1 MAWSSNRPNL
11 CGARQAFDLCC
22 GLSLA
27 LAVLAAPSVHAE
39 NTPGVFVMGVDGM
52 DPEILSRLIS
62 EDKMPNFK
70 QLADEGTFQS
80 LGTSNPPQSPVAW
93 SNFVTG
99 MGPGGHG
106 IFDFM
111 HRDLEK
117 YTPIS
122 SATSMGDEAAA
133 LDVMGYVIP
142 LGGEMANNRG
152 GTPWWD
158 VLNDR
163 GVDVEVY
170 RIPGN
175 YPTPP
180 SNAKVLDGMGT
191 TDLRGGF
198 GTYTFFTDTMV
209 EKKHTKG
216 DIQIVTVRDLDL
228 DGTPD
233 TATGTLRGP
242 PDQLH
247 LQPGEMPKDH
257 QYITAPITVHLD
269 AESDTAVVEAGDARV
284 LIKEGEWSEWVEL
297 SFDMAPMGLMPVTGI
312 VRFYALELRP
322 NLRLYASPV
331 NISPASP
338 LAPITTPDEFAEEL
352 YEKIGFFYTQGMPEE
367 QEALKDG
374 VFGEDDYLKQVRLV
388 QEDTW
393 RMLDLALDRFE
404 PGDATFVYFSD
415 IDLQSHMLW
424 RHGDPKH
431 PGAPEHPAF
440 DRAAAEGHK
449 LAIENF
455 YRDVDKALGEI
466 RGKLPKD
473 TLLMVM
479 SDHGFQPF
487 TRDVHLN
494 AWLRDNGYLVMKPG
508 KSTGYIFLDV
518 DWSKTRAFGLGF
530 NGLYL
535 NRKGRESQGILKD
548 GEATALITEL
558 SSKLESWR
566 DPKDG
571 EQIVLRMFRGSEVYQ
586 GPRTSEGPDMVVGY
600 NKGYGCSDEST
611 LGEVTKETISDNES
625 RWSGSH
631 LMAPEVVPGI
641 LLINRKLA
649 SEGHDLTDL
658 TATLLSH
665 YGIEKLPEMTG
676 KPIL

>member
-1 MAWSSNRPNL
+1 VKRTFRTKRWSV
-11 CGARQAFDLCC
+11 F
-22 GLSLA
+22 GLSA
-27 LAVLAAPSVHAE
+27 LAFLVLGSLPAQADASAGSA
-39 NTPGVFVMGVDGM
+39 GVFIMGVDGM
-52 DPEILSRLIS
+52 DPDILSRLMD
-62 EDKMPNFK
+62 EGKMPNFQK
-70 QLADEGTFQS
+70 LAQEGSFQP

-111 HRDLEK
+111 HRDVSN
-117 YTPIS
+117 YAPIS
-122 SATSMGDEAAA
+122 SATRMGDEASA
-133 LDVMGYVIP
+133 LSVMGYVIP

-158 VLNDR
+158 VLKAQD
-163 GVDVEVY
+163 VDVEVY

-175 YPTPP
+175 YPTPE
-180 SNAKVLDGMGT
+180 SEAKVLDGMGT

-198 GTYTFFTDTMV
+198 GTYTFYTDQV
-209 EKKHTKG
+209 VAKEKPKG
-216 DIQIVTVRDLDL
+216 DVQIVSVRDSDL

-233 TATGTLRGP
+233 VVRGTLRGP

-247 LQPGEMPKDH
+247 LQPGQVPKDNE
-257 QYITAPITVHLD
+257 YITTPITVHID
-269 AESDTAVVEAGDARV
+269 PESDTAVIEAGDARV
-284 LIKEGEWSEWVEL
+284 LIQEGEWSEWVEL
-297 SFDMAPMGLMPVTGI
+297 SFDMAPMGLMPVTGT
-312 VRFYALELRP
+312 VRFYAMELRP
-322 NLRLYASPV
+322 HFRLYASPV

-338 LAPITTPDEFAEEL
+338 LAPITSPDDFVEEL
-352 YEKIGFFYTQGMPEE
+352 YDAAGFFYTQGMPEE

-374 VFGEDDYLKQVRLV
+374 VFSDDDYLKQVRLV

-393 RMLDLALDRFE
+393 RMVDIALDRFE

-415 IDLQSHMLW
+415 IDLQSHMMW
-424 RHGDPKH
+424 RHGDPKR
-431 PGAPEHPAF
+431 PAAPDHPAF
-440 DRAAAEGHK
+440 DATAAAGHGHDIDN
-449 LAIENF
+449 L
-455 YRDVDKALGEI
+455 YRDVDTALGEI
-466 RGKLPKD
+466 RKRLPKD
-473 TLLMVM
+473 TLLIVM

-508 KSTGYIFLDV
+508 KTTGYTILDV

-535 NRKGRESQGILKD
+535 NRKGRESQGIVEEGQVDSLMR
-548 GEATALITEL
+548 EL
-558 SSKLESWR
+558 ADKLEAWR
-566 DPKDG
+566 DPKNG
-571 EQIVLRMFRGSEVYQ
+571 EQIVLKLFRGDEVYR
-586 GPRTSEGPDMVVGY
+586 GPRSAEGPDMVVGY
-600 NKGYGCSDEST
+600 NSGYGCSDEST
-611 LGEVTKETISDNES
+611 LGEITETTIEDNES

-641 LLINRKLA
+641 LVINRKL
-649 SEGHDLTDL
+649 SGGGHDLTDL

-676 KPIL
+676 EPIL

>member
-1 MAWSSNRPNL
+1 
-11 CGARQAFDLCC
+11 
-22 GLSLA
+22 
-27 LAVLAAPSVHAE
+27 
-39 NTPGVFVMGVDGM
+39 MGVDGM
-52 DPEILSRLIS
+52 DPDILSRLIA
-62 EDKMPNFK
+62 EGKMPNFA
-70 QLADEGTFQS
+70 QLAAEGSYQE

-99 MGPGGHG
+99 MDPGGHG

-111 HRDLEK
+111 HRDLK
-117 YTPIS
+117 NYTPVS
-122 SATSMGDEAAA
+122 SATRAGEEASS
-133 LDVMGYVIP
+133 LDILGYIIP
-142 LGGEMANNRG
+142 LGGELENNRG

-158 VLNDR
+158 VLEER

-180 SNAKVLDGMGT
+180 SSAKVLDGMGT

-198 GTYTFFTDTMV
+198 GTYTFFTDTLV
-209 EKKHTKG
+209 KKENTKG
-216 DIQIVTVRDLDL
+216 DIQIVTMRDLDL

-233 TATGTLRGP
+233 TATGVLRGP

-247 LQPGEMPKDH
+247 LEPGQMPKDN
-257 QYITAPITVHLD
+257 QYITVPITVHLD
-269 AESDTAVVEAGDARV
+269 AESDTAVVEAGDQRA
-284 LIKEGEWSEWVEL
+284 LIQEGEWSEWIEVT
-297 SFDMAPMGLMPVTGI
+297 FDMAPMGLMPVTGI
-312 VRFYALELRP
+312 VRFYAIELRP

-338 LAPITTPDEFAEEL
+338 LAPITTPDEFVEEL
-352 YEKIGFFYTQGMPEE
+352 YGELGFFYTQGMPEE

-374 VFGEDDYLKQVRLV
+374 VFGEDDYIEQVRLV

-393 RMLDLALDRFE
+393 KMLDVALQRFE

-431 PGAPEHPAF
+431 LGAPEHPAF
-440 DRAAAEGHK
+440 DAAAAKGHEH
-449 LAIENF
+449 AIENF
-455 YRDVDKALGEI
+455 YRDVDKALGVI
-466 RGKLPKD
+466 RSKLPVD
-473 TLLMVM
+473 TLLIVM

-508 KSTGYIFLDV
+508 KTTGYTFSDV
-518 DWSKTRAFGLGF
+518 DWSKSRAFGLGF

-535 NRKGRESQGILKD
+535 NREGRESHGIVKASEVD
-548 GEATALITEL
+548 ALMTEL
-558 SSKLESWR
+558 ATRLEAWR
-566 DPKDG
+566 DPKNG
-571 EQIVLRMFRGSEVYQ
+571 EQIVLKMFRGSEIYH
-586 GPRTSEGPDMVVGY
+586 GTRTAEGPDMVVGY
-600 NKGYGCSDEST
+600 NEGYGCSDEST
-611 LGEVTKETISDNES
+611 LGEITEETIADNQS

-631 LMAPEVVPGI
+631 LMAPEVVPGV
-641 LLINRKLA
+641 LLINRKL
-649 SEGHDLTDL
+649 SKDGHDLTDL

-665 YGIEKLPEMTG
+665 YGVEKLPEMTG
-676 KPIL
+676 DPIL

>member
-1 MAWSSNRPNL
+1 MSKSRKALWLASLTLLLGANL
-11 CGARQAFDLCC
+11 PSQAGAADQ
-22 GLSLA
+22 
-27 LAVLAAPSVHAE
+27 
-39 NTPGVFVMGVDGM
+39 PGVFIMGVDGM
-52 DPEILSRLIS
+52 DPEIVSRLMA
-62 EDKMPNFK
+62 EGKMPNFMR
-70 QLADEGTFQS
+70 LAREGSFQP

-111 HRDLEK
+111 HRDLSN
-117 YTPIS
+117 YAPVS
-122 SATSMGDEAAA
+122 SATRAGEEASA
-133 LDVMGYVIP
+133 LNVLGYVIP
-142 LGGEMANNRG
+142 LGGEMENNRG

-158 VLNDR
+158 VLEER

-180 SNAKVLDGMGT
+180 SKAKVLDGMGT

-198 GTYTFFTDTMV
+198 GTYTLYTDTLV
-209 EKKHTKG
+209 EKKRPKG
-216 DIQIVTVRDLDL
+216 DIQIVTVRDSDL
-228 DGTPD
+228 DGVPD
-233 TATGTLRGP
+233 TVRGTLRGP

-247 LQPGEMPKDH
+247 LQPGQVPKDNE
-257 QYITAPITVHLD
+257 YIGVPVTVHLD
-269 AESDTAVVEAGDARV
+269 AESDTAVVEVGEARV
-284 LIKEGEWSEWVEL
+284 LLREGEWSDWVEL
-297 SFDMAPMGLMPVTGI
+297 SFDMAPMGLMPVTGT
-312 VRFYALELRP
+312 VRFYAMELRP
-322 NLRLYASPV
+322 RFRLYASPV

-338 LAPITTPDEFAEEL
+338 LAPITSPDDFVEEL
-352 YEKIGFFYTQGMPEE
+352 YAAVGSFYTQGMPEE

-374 VFGEDDYLKQVRLV
+374 VFSEDDYLKQVRLV

-393 RMLDLALDRFE
+393 RMLHLALDRFE

-431 PGAPEHPAF
+431 PGAPRHPAF
-440 DRAAAEGHK
+440 DPSVAAGHERD
-449 LAIENF
+449 IENF
-455 YRDVDKALGEI
+455 YQDIDSALGAI
-466 RGKLPKD
+466 RQKLPKSA
-473 TLLMVM
+473 LLIVM

-508 KSTGYIFLDV
+508 KTTGYTILDV

-535 NRKGRESQGILKD
+535 NRSGRESQGIVKD
-548 GEATALITEL
+548 SQVDALMSEL
-558 SSKLESWR
+558 ASKLEAWR

-571 EQIVLRMFRGSEVYQ
+571 ERIVLRMFRASEAYQ
-586 GPRTSEGPDMVVGY
+586 GSRAVEGPDMIVGY

-611 LGEVTKETISDNES
+611 LGEITAEVIADNES

-641 LLINRKLA
+641 LLLNRKLA
-649 SEGHDLTDL
+649 SGGHDLTDL
-658 TATLLSH
+658 TVTLLSH
-665 YGIEKLPEMTG
+665 YGIPKLPEMTG
-676 KPIL
+676 EPIL